1 MAVGEEGVVSCG
13 LPPDILDDGDAYGP
27 AMRAAHPALLA
38 APGVA
43 ALLGHCRRV
52 AGGGGRATGRWRRT
66 TAVLLGAA
74 PSAGEAVEA
83 LLRGIAAQE
92 EHALRSGALGIA
104 GEGNGELVRG
114 LLWAAAESVR
124 GDGDGD
130 AAGGGV
136 RGGVPD
142 AGGGEC
148 NERGD
153 HVGHADRAAYPDRIV
168 ALIGAVALRAGT
180 GLGGSGGRCR
190 HGRIATAA
198 VAVLGTFDGALGEP
212 AARELERVRGGVRNR
227 TVLKGVDRALE
238 DIVARGGVAPG
249 RVRERSVPTVGLD
262 ARGMR
267 EEQLG
272 PYTAVLSVSPTEA
285 DLSFRGP
292 EGRVLKSPPK
302 ALRAEY
308 GAELAELRAALKRLR
323 TLLPAECDR
332 LAEQLAGGTVWSA
345 EEWAESCLDHPVT
358 GAAARTLLWEASD
371 GAGGAWIA
379 GFPERTGGGW
389 ALAGAGGTADRVE
402 EGALLR
408 LWHPVRAGAEEV
420 RVWREEAADRELRQP
435 FPQIFR
441 DACRPGRAEEESP
454 GESVRFAGRLLRYG
468 PAKELMAKAGW
479 TGGRL
484 GYGDA
489 RRRTEAVRDLPR
501 PGELRRTE
509 GEFWRAQLL
518 VELVRPEE
526 VPYESGGGATGV
538 GGGEI
543 RDGGPVLCAT
553 GPVRFERRRGP
564 RGAWTPVAPADVPAL
579 AFSEAMRDVGLFVAG
594 AEAVPVE
601 AAAPS
606 GTEAVPIEATAPSGT
621 AVPSQAV
628 GADRLRSAGSG
639 SGS

>member
-27 AMRAAHPALLA
+27 AMRAAHPALLGS
-38 APGVA
+38 PGVP

-52 AGGGGRATGRWRRT
+52 AGGGGRVTGRWRRT
-66 TAVLLGAA
+66 AAVLLAAA
-74 PSAGEAVEA
+74 PRAGEAVEA
-83 LLRGIAAQE
+83 LLRGIAEQE
-92 EHALRSGALGIA
+92 EHTLRSGAQGIA

-114 LLWAAAESVR
+114 LLWAAAESAR
-124 GDGDGD
+124 GGGTPD
-130 AAGGGV
+130 AA
-136 RGGVPD
+136 PPED
-142 AGGGEC
+142 ATQ
-148 NERGD
+148 
-153 HVGHADRAAYPDRIV
+153 AARAGRFV
-168 ALIGAVALRAGT
+168 ALAGAVALRAGA
-180 GLGGSGGRCR
+180 GMGGSGGRCR
-190 HGRIATAA
+190 HGRIAAAA
-198 VAVLGTFDGALGEP
+198 VAVLGSFGGAQGEP
-212 AARELERVRGGVRNR
+212 AAQELERVRGEVRNR

-238 DIVARGGVAPG
+238 EIVARGGVAPG
-249 RVRERSVPTVGLD
+249 RVGEGSAPTVGLD

-332 LAEQLAGGTVWSA
+332 LAEQLAGGTVWPA
-345 EEWAESCLDHPVT
+345 EEWARHCLDHPVT
-358 GAAARTLLWEASD
+358 GAVARTLLWEASD
-371 GAGGAWIA
+371 GAGGAWTA

-402 EGALLR
+402 AGALLR

-420 RVWREEAADRELRQP
+420 RVWREESADRELRQP

-441 DACRPGRAEEESP
+441 DACRPGRAERDAP
-454 GESVRFAGRLLRYG
+454 GESARFAGRLLRYG
-468 PAKELMAKAGW
+468 AAKTLMAKAGW

-484 GYGDA
+484 GYADA
-489 RRRTEAVRDLPR
+489 ERRAEAVRTLPR
-501 PGELRRTE
+501 PGELRRNE
-509 GEFWRAQLL
+509 GEFWRARLL

-526 VPYESGGGATGV
+526 VPYGAEGL
-538 GGGEI
+538 GGGEGG
-543 RDGGPVLCAT
+543 DGGGPALCST
-553 GPVRFERRRGP
+553 GPVRFERRQGP

-594 AEAVPVE
+594 AEAVPAE
-601 AAAPS
+601 PAAPS
-606 GTEAVPIEATAPSGT
+606 EATVPAQAAGT
-621 AVPSQAV
+621 AGEV
-628 GADRLRSAGSG
+628 GAEART
-639 SGS
+639 

>member
-1 MAVGEEGVVSCG
+1 MTVGEEGMVSCG

-27 AMRAAHPALLA
+27 AMRAAHPALLTS
-38 APGVA
+38 PGVA
-43 ALLGHCRRV
+43 ALLDHCRRV
-52 AGGGGRATGRWRRT
+52 AGGGGRVTGRWRRT
-66 TAVLLGAA
+66 AAVLLGAA
-74 PSAGEAVEA
+74 PRAGEAVEA
-83 LLRGIAAQE
+83 LLRGIAVQE
-92 EHALRSGALGIA
+92 EHTLRTGARGIA

-124 GDGDGD
+124 GDG
-130 AAGGGV
+130 GV
-136 RGGVPD
+136 T
-142 AGGGEC
+142 
-148 NERGD
+148 
-153 HVGHADRAAYPDRIV
+153 
-168 ALIGAVALRAGT
+168 LIGAVALRAGT
-180 GLGGSGGRCR
+180 GLGGSGGQCR

-198 VAVLGTFDGALGEP
+198 VSVLGTFDGPLGEP
-212 AARELERVRGGVRNR
+212 AAQELERIRGEVRNR
-227 TVLKGVDRALE
+227 TVLKGVERALE

-249 RVRERSVPTVGLD
+249 RVRERSVPTAGLD

-308 GAELAELRAALKRLR
+308 GAELAELRAALKQLR

-332 LAEQLAGGTVWSA
+332 LAEQLAAGTVWSA
-345 EEWAESCLDHPVT
+345 EEWALRCLDHPVT

-420 RVWREEAADRELRQP
+420 RVWREESADRELRQP

-441 DACRPGRAEEESP
+441 DAYRPGGAEGEAP
-454 GESVRFAGRLLRYG
+454 GESLHFAGRLLWYG
-468 PAKELMAKAGW
+468 PAKELMAKTGW

-489 RRRTEAVRDLPR
+489 QQQAEAVRELPR

-509 GEFWRAQLL
+509 GEFWRARLL
-518 VELVRPEE
+518 MELVRPEE
-526 VPYESGGGATGV
+526 ALYKVGFGV
-538 GGGEI
+538 GGRAGARVAGTGADEAEG
-543 RDGGPVLCAT
+543 RDGGLMLCVM

-564 RGAWTPVAPADVPAL
+564 RGAWTPVTPTDVPAL
-579 AFSEAMRDVGLFVAG
+579 AFSEAIRDVGLFVAD
-594 AEAVPVE
+594 AEAGPAGKAGPVDAAVPAQAVE
-601 AAAPS
+601 AAGAAWA
-606 GTEAVPIEATAPSGT
+606 EAKP
-621 AVPSQAV
+621 
-628 GADRLRSAGSG
+628 
-639 SGS
+639 